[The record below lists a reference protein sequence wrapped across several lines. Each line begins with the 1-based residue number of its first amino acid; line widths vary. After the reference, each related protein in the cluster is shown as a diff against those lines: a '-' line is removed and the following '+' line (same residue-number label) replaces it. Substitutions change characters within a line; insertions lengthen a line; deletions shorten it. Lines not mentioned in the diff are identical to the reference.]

1 MSYYIN
7 RGLTAH
13 KRDNWMAQPVPM
25 AERSPWELL
34 ERIVLLMSV
43 GVCATLA
50 VVMAV
55 VCMGG
60 GI

>member
-13 KRDNWMAQPVPM
+13 KRDNWLAQPVPM
-25 AERSPWELL
+25 AERSPWDVF
-34 ERIVLLMSV
+34 ERVVLTLSV

-50 VVMAV
+50 VTLAV
-55 VCMGG
+55 VCLGG